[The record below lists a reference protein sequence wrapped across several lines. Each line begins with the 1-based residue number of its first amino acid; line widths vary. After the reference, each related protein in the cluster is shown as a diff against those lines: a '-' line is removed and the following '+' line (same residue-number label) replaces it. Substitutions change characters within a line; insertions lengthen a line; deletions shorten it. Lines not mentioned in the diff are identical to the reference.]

1 MSTVRLRLLGDFE
14 LLCGLDVVTLPPGGQ
29 QLMAFL
35 AIHDRPVSRPY
46 IYGTLWP
53 DTTEDR
59 AAANLRSS
67 LWRVGRC
74 GAGLVSALGPDLG
87 LGSNICVDL
96 HEISALATSVRITQ
110 APLVAAGIYRLIDA
124 DDLLPDWDED
134 WLADRRELFRH
145 LRVDALEYLCERL
158 TVQEGYTP
166 ERYGLAADAGFAA
179 VADEP
184 LRESA
189 HRALIRLH
197 LSEGNR
203 TEAARQY
210 RLYRTFLSR
219 EVGVE
224 PSRAMMAIG
233 RDLGL

>member
-1 MSTVRLRLLGDFE
+1 MSTIRLRLLGDFE
-14 LLCGLDVVTLPPGGQ
+14 LRCGLNIIALHPGGQ

-35 AIHDRPVSRPY
+35 AVHDRPASRPY
-46 IYGTLWP
+46 IFGTLWP

-74 GAGLVSALGPDLG
+74 GAGLVRTLGPDLG
-87 LGSNICVDL
+87 LGSNIRVDL
-96 HEISALATSVRITQ
+96 HEISALATSVRITGT
-110 APLVAAGIYRLIDA
+110 PIIAAEIYRLIDA
-124 DDLLPDWDED
+124 DDLLADWDED

-145 LRVDALEYLCERL
+145 LRVDALEHLCEHL
-158 TVQEGYTP
+158 TAQ

-179 VADEP
+179 VAGEP

-203 TEAARQY
+203 TEAVRQY
-210 RLYRTFLSR
+210 RLYQRFLVR
-219 EVGVE
+219 EVGIE
-224 PSRAMMAIG
+224 PSRAMMEIG

>member
-1 MSTVRLRLLGDFE
+1 MSTIRLRLLGDFE
-14 LLCGLDVVTLPPGGQ
+14 LRCGTDVVTLPPGGR

-35 AIHDRPVSRPY
+35 ALHDHPATRPY
-46 IYGTLWP
+46 IFGTLWP

-67 LWRVGRC
+67 LWRIGRC
-74 GAGLVSALGPDLG
+74 GADLIKALGSDLG
-87 LGSNICVDL
+87 LGSNVRVDL
-96 HEISALATSVRITQ
+96 HEISVLATSVRTTE
-110 APLVAAGIYRLIDA
+110 APLVAADIYRLIDA
-124 DDLLPDWDED
+124 DDLLPDWHED

-145 LRVDALEYLCERL
+145 LRVDALECLCERL
-158 TVQEGYTP
+158 TGQG
-166 ERYGLAADAGFAA
+166 RYGLAAEAGFAA
-179 VADEP
+179 IADEP

-203 TEAARQY
+203 TEAVRQY
-210 RLYRTFLSR
+210 RLYRRFLAC

-224 PSRAMMAIG
+224 PSRDMLTIG